1 MEYEYSFKV
10 KSLEPYIEYCEKNG
24 YKKTKDVEQQG
35 KEFKGPNQTVAR
47 IKIQKQ
53 KDEPTKKILDFKEDD
68 DSKVLVKNRKESLP
82 LNFEDEDAVMSILE
96 FLGYTEPNGAYTRQ
110 RIVYEKGEV
119 KFEMDYYFESQN
131 KVMAI
136 EGEKEQ
142 VDKVFEEIKEIEL
155 KYGEF
160 EF

>member
-1 MEYEYSFKV
+1 M
-10 KSLEPYIEYCEKNG
+10 
-24 YKKTKDVEQQG
+24 
-35 KEFKGPNQTVAR
+35 
-47 IKIQKQ
+47 
-53 KDEPTKKILDFKEDD
+53 
-68 DSKVLVKNRKESLP
+68 VKNRKESLS

-110 RIVYEKGEV
+110 RIVYEKDKV

-136 EGEKEQ
+136 EGGKEQ

-155 KYGEF
+155 KYGEL